1 MSFKN
6 STLLL
11 ISLTFV
17 FIILFYYEL
26 NHIEYNSKPT
36 PTEFIT
42 KKKKRKELKKSRKE
56 WMENMHKS
64 HPDDNWRL
72 IDKQNRKINTDSR
85 NCSASVI
92 KDINQELFKR
102 FYKPIFIPIIAVVCS
117 FLLIL
122 PKNNSKYKFQSKLTF
137 LFGFCL
143 LVFSET
149 ALRYSTASIFS
160 SLLYIVAPWI
170 IFLLAYCLFYL
181 KVKNV

>member
-17 FIILFYYEL
+17 FIILFYYDI

-42 KKKKRKELKKSRKE
+42 KKKKKKEFKKSRKE

-72 IDKQNRKINTDSR
+72 IDKQNRKINTDKVLSIREQISRSTNQEKPSNFKVRLSR
-85 NCSASVI
+85 NVQGEWFERGSNNLAGRIRTADIDFDNQVIYCASSGGNVW
-92 KDINQELFKR
+92 KGTLQGQNWESLNDYMHHLKLAR
-102 FYKPIFIPIIAVVCS
+102 
-117 FLLIL
+117 
-122 PKNNSKYKFQSKLTF
+122 KYTRLS
-137 LFGFCL
+137 
-143 LVFSET
+143 
-149 ALRYSTASIFS
+149 
-160 SLLYIVAPWI
+160 
-170 IFLLAYCLFYL
+170 
-181 KVKNV
+181 